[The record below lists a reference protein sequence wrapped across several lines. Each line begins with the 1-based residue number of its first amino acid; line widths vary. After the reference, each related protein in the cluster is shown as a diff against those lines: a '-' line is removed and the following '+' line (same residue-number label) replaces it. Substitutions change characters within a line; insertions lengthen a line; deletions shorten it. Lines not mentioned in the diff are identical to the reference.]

1 MTSQALS
8 GAPPQPRPPQLGWR
22 WLAPLFGTPG
32 NTALSLV
39 GLATLALL
47 APSVLRWTLL
57 DAVFT
62 GSRDT
67 CQAAAGA
74 CWAFVAEKLSFFLFG
89 FYPPDLRW
97 RPTLAVLV
105 IAALIGASL
114 WPRFWRGRLL
124 LAWLVGSAVAL
135 GLMMGAP
142 TNQWGGLPVSLMV
155 TLAGVLGGMPLGVL
169 LALGRRARELPFIRV
184 VCVLWIELVRG
195 VPLISI
201 LFIVNVMV
209 PLFLPQALT
218 PEKLSR
224 ALLAYAL
231 AASAYFAEAVRGGLQ
246 GMPGTQE
253 EAARA
258 LGLTYWQAMRLVVL
272 PQALRIA
279 IPPLANTVISFVKET
294 SLVMAIGL
302 FDLLGTVQLAA
313 RDPQWLVTGTEGY
326 LFAGA
331 VYLALCTATSAY
343 STWLERRPPRI
354 V

>member
-1 MTSQALS
+1 MTSHALS
-8 GAPPQPRPPQLGWR
+8 SSPQPRQPSSGWR
-22 WLAPLFGTPG
+22 LVELLFGTRG
-32 NTALSLV
+32 NTVLSLV
-39 GLATLALL
+39 GLAAITVV
-47 APSVLRWTLL
+47 APSVLRWAVL
-57 DAVFT
+57 DAVFVGT
-62 GSRDT
+62 RDD

-74 CWAFVAEKLSFFLFG
+74 CWAFVGAKLSFFLFG

-97 RPTLAVLV
+97 RPALAVLV
-105 IAALIGASL
+105 IATLIGASL
-114 WPRFWRGRLL
+114 LPRFWRPALL
-124 LAWLVGSAVAL
+124 LAWLIGAVVAVV
-135 GLMMGAP
+135 LMMGAP

-155 TLAGVLGGMPLGVL
+155 TLAGVLAGMPLGVL
-169 LALGRRARELPFIRV
+169 LALGRRARELPFIRLACV
-184 VCVLWIELVRG
+184 VWIEVVRG

-209 PLFLPQALT
+209 PLFLPETLT

-224 ALLAYAL
+224 ALIAYAL

-246 GMPGTQE
+246 GLPATQE
-253 EAARA
+253 DAARA
-258 LGLTYWQAMRLVVL
+258 LGLSYWKVMRFVIL

-279 IPPLANTVISFVKET
+279 IPPLANTVISFIKES

-331 VYLALCTATSAY
+331 IYFALCTATAAY
-343 STWLERRPPRI
+343 AAWLERRSVRSS
-354 V
+354 